1 MFGLNPIPM
10 YLLIASLFCNVVLAT
25 FWQFADSKAD
35 RQEAIALKCAA
46 EHKAT
51 VALIDAMGKVARE
64 HAKQTE
70 VENAKIA
77 DETAAGWAAAFGVVR
92 SDAAKQRLR
101 DAAGRGAGSGA
112 VPQAV
117 PNLSGDAQAGAD
129 AIPSA
134 ERIAQDCAETTVT
147 ANYLQSYIERIE
159 RESP

>member
-1 MFGLNPIPM
+1 MFGLTPIPM
-10 YLLIASLFCNVVLAT
+10 YLLVASLFCNVVLAT

-35 RQEAIALKCAA
+35 KQEAIALKCAA
-46 EHKAT
+46 EHKSV
-51 VALIDAMGKVARE
+51 VAQIDAMGRIAKE